1 MFGAY
6 KGEGGSSDMTE
17 NERELLNIIRGYHN
31 LEDAIAIAIQLMVI
45 FSTKREVP
53 QDTSSV
59 HHLESV

>member
-1 MFGAY
+1 
-6 KGEGGSSDMTE
+6 MTE
-17 NERELLNIIRGYHN
+17 NERELLNIIRGYNN
-31 LEDAIAIAIQLMVI
+31 LEDAIAIAIQLMVV

>member
-1 MFGAY
+1 
-6 KGEGGSSDMTE
+6 MTE
-17 NERELLNIIRGYHN
+17 NERELLNTIRGHDN
-31 LEDAIAIAIQLMVI
+31 LEDAIAIAIQLMIV